1 MSKLKPAEVA
11 LILER
16 IRKVAPSE
24 ADSLTAH
31 IESLG
36 SEDGMMQLV
45 REMVEAKQQSIAA
58 EAKTD
63 ATLQSW
69 KPVMDAVATAI
80 SKIATEE
87 KRRND
92 IEERKLNMA
101 NETKNTVLEKI
112 AVPIFT
118 AVAGAITA
126 AAAFHFAS

>member
-1 MSKLKPAEVA
+1 VSKLKPTEVA

-16 IRKVAPSE
+16 VRKTAPSE
-24 ADSLTAH
+24 AESLTTH

-45 REMVEAKQQSIAA
+45 REMVESKQQSIAA

-63 ATLQSW
+63 TTLQAW

-92 IEERKLNMA
+92 IEERKLGMEH
-101 NETKNTVLEKI
+101 ETRSTVLEKML
-112 AVPIFT
+112 VPLVSAI
-118 AVAGAITA
+118 AGAITA
-126 AAAFHFAS
+126 AAGFHFAG

>member
-1 MSKLKPAEVA
+1 MSKLKPTEVA

-16 IRKVAPSE
+16 VRKVAPSE
-24 ADSLTAH
+24 AETLTTH

-63 ATLQSW
+63 ATLQAW

-92 IEERKLNMA
+92 IEERKLSMQH
-101 NETKNTVLEKI
+101 ETQSTVMEKI
-112 AVPIFT
+112 IVPLIT

-126 AAAFHFAS
+126 AAGFYFAG